1 MKIIL
6 VSAFSI
12 SPNKGS
18 EPGVG
23 LIWSS
28 ELSKSSIVY
37 VVTRKKLKE
46 DLELYKLKNNLFN
59 LNFIFIDSSSFLR
72 KISIFLEYIDWQV
85 KVFFYFKKKI
95 KLYNFDYI
103 WHLTFGNIFLPTLMF
118 LFNVP
123 FIWGPLGGGER
134 VRFLNYKNFSISDAL
149 PHYLKSF
156 LVKTIRFNPFV
167 VFPERKAKLIIAK
180 TKDTFNLLSTKAKS
194 KSIIRLE
201 TVFDLPFHNAIT
213 INKSN
218 DKIIFCYTGRLISFK
233 NVLLSLE
240 ALKGSR
246 INCDYIYKIIGDGPQ
261 RKYLESYVKNN
272 KMDNNVVF
280 LGNLPRIEA
289 LKILMASDIYLFPS
303 LREGGSWALMEAMA
317 LGKPTICIK
326 TNGMEM
332 IADSSSA
339 IMIPLESHSKMLINF
354 QNAISVLSHNHDL
367 RKKIGDNAKIRIE
380 NIHSIQELRSFIKNL
395 VNTLLI

>member
-46 DLELYKLKNNLFN
+46 DLELYKLNNNLFN

-72 KISIFLEYIDWQV
+72 KISILLEYIDWQI
-85 KVFFYFKKKI
+85 KVFLYFKKKI

-103 WHLTFGNIFLPTLMF
+103 WHLTFGSIFLPTFLF

-134 VRFLNYKNFSISDAL
+134 VRFLNYKNFIFTDAL
-149 PHYLKSF
+149 PHYVKSF
-156 LVKTIRFNPFV
+156 LVKTISFNPFV
-167 VFPERKAKLIIAK
+167 FLPERKAKLIIAK
-180 TKDTFNLLSTKAKS
+180 TKDTFNLLSNNAKS

-201 TVFDLPFHNAIT
+201 TAFDLPSHNANI

-218 DKIIFCYTGRLISFK
+218 DKLIFCYTGRLISFK
-233 NVLLSLE
+233 NVILTLE
-240 ALKGSR
+240 ALKGSS
-246 INCDYIYKIIGDGPQ
+246 IGDDFIYKIVGDGPQ
-261 RKYLESYVKNN
+261 RKYLESYVKKNN
-272 KMDNNVVF
+272 MENNVLF

-367 RKKIGDNAKIRIE
+367 RKKIGDNAKIRIDKV
-380 NIHSIQELRSFIKNL
+380 HSIKVLQNFIKNI
-395 VNTLLI
+395 VDTL

>member
-46 DLELYKLKNNLFN
+46 DLELYKLNNNLFN

-72 KISIFLEYIDWQV
+72 KISILLEYIDWQI
-85 KVFFYFKKKI
+85 KVFLYFKKKI

-103 WHLTFGNIFLPTLMF
+103 WHLTFGSIFLPTFLF

-134 VRFLNYKNFSISDAL
+134 VRFLNYKNFSITDAL
-149 PHYLKSF
+149 PHYVKSF

-167 VFPERKAKLIIAK
+167 FLPERKAKLIIAK
-180 TKDTFNLLSTKAKS
+180 TKDTFNLLSNNAKS

-201 TVFDLPFHNAIT
+201 TAFDLPSHNANI

-218 DKIIFCYTGRLISFK
+218 DKLIFCYTGRLISFK
-233 NVLLSLE
+233 NVILTLE
-240 ALKGSR
+240 ALKGSS
-246 INCDYIYKIIGDGPQ
+246 IGDDFIYKIVGDGPQ
-261 RKYLESYVKNN
+261 RKYLESYVKKNN
-272 KMDNNVVF
+272 MENNVLF

-367 RKKIGDNAKIRIE
+367 RKKIGDNAKIRIDKV
-380 NIHSIQELRSFIKNL
+380 HSIKVLQNFIKNI
-395 VNTLLI
+395 VDTL